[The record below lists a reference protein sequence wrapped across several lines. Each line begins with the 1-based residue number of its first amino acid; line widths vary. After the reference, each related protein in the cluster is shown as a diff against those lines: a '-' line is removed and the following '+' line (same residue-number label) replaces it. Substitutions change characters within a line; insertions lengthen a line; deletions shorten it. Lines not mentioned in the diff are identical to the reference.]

1 MVTMPRKAFTR
12 RDLLIGGLSALAVTR
27 LERALAAQLSYAL
40 SAREVAP
47 NTYVVIG
54 KREYFTM
61 ANGGDIVNVA
71 FVDTDDGAVVID
83 TGSSKRYGLALRQL
97 VERTVN
103 KDIVRVYNTHHHPDH
118 FLGNQAFDRDT
129 IASTGQVAK
138 SIESEGEMLAEN
150 LYRLLGDW
158 MRGTHAV
165 VPSIVVADGEERFGS
180 HSFELIEL
188 KGHTGSDLAI
198 LDKKTGTLFAGDLAF
213 LDRAPTTPHASLP
226 DWQESLDALSK
237 VRHKLLIPGHGDP
250 DSESRAIAQ
259 TRDYLTWLSKTL
271 EQAVNNGLDMTE
283 VMSVPI
289 PERFGSV
296 ALAREE
302 LERSVSHLYPR
313 LEDKLLPYVGQGES
327 QAL

>member
-1 MVTMPRKAFTR
+1 MLTR
-12 RDLLIGGLSALAVTR
+12 RDTLVGGLCALAFPHI
-27 LERALAAQLSYAL
+27 EAALAAQLSYAL
-40 SAREVAP
+40 SALEVAP

-71 FVDTDDGAVVID
+71 FIDTQDGAVVID

-97 VERTVN
+97 VERTVG

-118 FLGNQAFDRDT
+118 FLGNQAFDPSA
-129 IASTGQVAK
+129 IASTEQVSK
-138 SIESEGEMLAEN
+138 NIKSEGEMLAEN

-165 VPSIVVADGEERFGS
+165 APSVVVAEGEEKFGG
-180 HSFELIEL
+180 HRFELIEL
-188 KGHTGSDLAI
+188 KGHTSSDLAI
-198 LDKKTGTLFAGDLAF
+198 LDKNTGILFAGDLAF
-213 LDRAPTTPHASLP
+213 LDRAPTTPHANLS

-237 VRHKLLIPGHGDP
+237 VPHKLLIPGHGDP
-250 DSESRAIAQ
+250 DSEGRAIDQ
-259 TRDYLTWLSKTL
+259 TRDYLAWLSKTF
-271 EQAVNNGLDMTE
+271 EQALNNGLDMTE

-289 PERFGSV
+289 PKRFESV
-296 ALAREE
+296 ALARKE

-313 LEDKLLPYVGQGES
+313 LEDRLLPYIGQGES
-327 QAL
+327 QGL

>member
-1 MVTMPRKAFTR
+1 MLTR
-12 RDLLIGGLSALAVTR
+12 RDTLVGGLCALAFPR
-27 LERALAAQLSYAL
+27 IEAALAAQLSYAL

-47 NTYVVIG
+47 GTYVVIG

-71 FVDTDDGAVVID
+71 FVDTKDGAVVID

-97 VERTVN
+97 VERTIG

-118 FLGNQAFDRDT
+118 FLGNQAFDPGV
-129 IASTGQVAK
+129 IASTEQVTKNIDA
-138 SIESEGEMLAEN
+138 EGEMLAEN

-165 VPSIVVADGEERFGS
+165 TPGVVVADGEEKIGDHR
-180 HSFELIEL
+180 FELIGL
-188 KGHTGSDLAI
+188 KGHTSSDLVI
-198 LDKKTGTLFAGDLAF
+198 LDKSTGILFAGDLAF
-213 LDRAPTTPHASLP
+213 LDRAATTPHASIS

-237 VRHKLLIPGHGDP
+237 VPHKVLIPGHGEP
-250 DSESRAIAQ
+250 DGEGRAIDQ
-259 TRDYLTWLSKTL
+259 TRDYLAWLSRTL
-271 EQAVNNGLDMTE
+271 EQAVKNGLDMTE
-283 VMSVPI
+283 VMSIQI
-289 PERFGSV
+289 PERFQSV

-302 LERSVSHLYPR
+302 LERSVAHLYPG
-313 LEDKLLPYVGQGES
+313 LEDRLLPYIGQGES

>member
-1 MVTMPRKAFTR
+1 MLTR
-12 RDLLIGGLSALAVTR
+12 RDTLVGGLCALAFPR
-27 LERALAAQLSYAL
+27 IEAALAAQLSYAL

-47 NTYVVIG
+47 GTYVLIG

-71 FVDTDDGAVVID
+71 FVDTQDGAVVID

-97 VERTVN
+97 VERTTG

-118 FLGNQAFDRDT
+118 FLGNQAFDPGV
-129 IASTGQVAK
+129 IASTEQVTKNIDA
-138 SIESEGEMLAEN
+138 EGEMLAEN

-165 VPSIVVADGEERFGS
+165 TPGVVVADGEEKIGDHR
-180 HSFELIEL
+180 FELIEL
-188 KGHTGSDLAI
+188 KGHTSSDLVI
-198 LDKKTGTLFAGDLAF
+198 LDKSTGILFAGDLAF
-213 LDRAPTTPHASLP
+213 LDRAATTPHASLL

-237 VRHKLLIPGHGDP
+237 VPHKVLIPGHGEP
-250 DSESRAIAQ
+250 DGEGRAIDQ
-259 TRDYLTWLSKTL
+259 TRDYLAWLSRTL
-271 EQAVNNGLDMTE
+271 EQAVKNGLDMTE
-283 VMSVPI
+283 VMSIQI
-289 PERFGSV
+289 PERFQSV

-302 LERSVSHLYPR
+302 LERSVAHLYPG
-313 LEDKLLPYVGQGES
+313 LEDRLLPYIGQGES